1 MLRLESLRQSRPFT
15 IIFLAVLSV
24 LACVEKLSS
33 ILNTIAVERDWV
45 VIVSEG
51 DEERLRGTIQERL
64 TDRSS

>member
-1 MLRLESLRQSRPFT
+1 MLRLEFLRQSRPFT